1 MQRGSSRGAHPVINE
16 QKGADSPGWN
26 GLLTRE
32 RVNLLLYFW
41 SIIHNLLENS
51 FQHCHPISLQSFLI
65 FRFSQAELT
74 VIKGESVCPPC
85 IRFNRTWLVYLKN
98 KMKVREKK
106 YIECWKNALG
116 PFLGGLQSFTRT
128 YFDMYCFD
136 SDYDSVYWPL
146 TSRFQNPIATGSFNI
161 RSG

>member
-1 MQRGSSRGAHPVINE
+1 MCFCFIDLPLVGVRSLLNIKKQTAISYTGCEGETLFLLLFGITHRMQRGSSRAAHPAINE
-16 QKGADSPGWN
+16 QKGADSPGRN

-85 IRFNRTWLVYLKN
+85 IRFNRTWLVYTKN

-106 YIECWKNALG
+106 YIECWKNA
-116 PFLGGLQSFTRT
+116 
-128 YFDMYCFD
+128 
-136 SDYDSVYWPL
+136 
-146 TSRFQNPIATGSFNI
+146 
-161 RSG
+161 